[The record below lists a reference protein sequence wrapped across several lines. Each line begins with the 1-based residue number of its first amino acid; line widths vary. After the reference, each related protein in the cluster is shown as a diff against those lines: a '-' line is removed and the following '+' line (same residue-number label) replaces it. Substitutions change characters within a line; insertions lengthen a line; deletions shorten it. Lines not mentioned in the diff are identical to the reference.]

1 MLVTQIIH
9 ALCDSTP
16 RCLRREGQ
24 QNANMA
30 ALLLPTVSTYEVH
43 EAWTVD
49 TKDHEDHTFCGPCVL
64 ILFPVERNAA

>member
-1 MLVTQIIH
+1 
-9 ALCDSTP
+9 
-16 RCLRREGQ
+16 
-24 QNANMA
+24 MA

-64 ILFPVERNAA
+64 VLFPVERNAA